1 MGMEK
6 SLEKIGANGMSIRGS
21 IEQLHSLGAF
31 GRLLEIIWGVIGGHW
46 RAIGGLLEDHW
57 GTLRNPLG
65 DHWGNIRDNL
75 TNVGSGRTK

>member
-31 GRLLEIIWGVIGGHW
+31 GRLLEIIWGVIGGHTSK
-46 RAIGGLLEDHW
+46 IGDLARSIFLSKNDNTIDLDYPCALQN
-57 GTLRNPLG
+57 TL
-65 DHWGNIRDNL
+65 
-75 TNVGSGRTK
+75 VFSM